1 MSIGKQ
7 FLSFF
12 KTKPQVIS
20 KLAST
25 IDHNVPYYRIHGTFP
40 DNGLPIRGN
49 FDRVTIEAL
58 AKYISG
64 NKPLITYGGTV
75 VLDVLFTSFLK
86 DKEVENGTS
95 GLIVG
100 VAERVIELSSLY
112 EPLVDHLVDLNPE
125 ESPKQVSHFVKK
137 YEAIIERLPEERII
151 AYVTDL
157 KDFLNGE
164 VVKNHFA
171 DVNPLL
177 PPAVTIHELED
188 SDFIR
193 DLWEDVMSSKET
205 LKNEY

>member
-7 FLSFF
+7 FLGFF
-12 KTKPQVIS
+12 KSKPQVLS

-40 DNGLPIRGN
+40 DNGLPMRGN

-58 AKYISG
+58 ANYISG

-75 VLDVLFTSFLK
+75 DLDVLFTGFLK
-86 DKEVENGTS
+86 DKKIENGMN

-112 EPLVDHLVDLNPE
+112 EPLVDHFTDLNPE
-125 ESPKQVSHFVKK
+125 ATPKKVANFVKK
-137 YEAIIERLPEERII
+137 HEAIIESLPEERII
-151 AYVTDL
+151 AYITDL
-157 KDFLNGE
+157 KDFLEGE
-164 VVKNHFA
+164 IVKNHFA
-171 DVNPLL
+171 NVNSQL
-177 PPAVTIHELED
+177 PPTVTIHELQD

-193 DLWEDVMSSKET
+193 DLWEDVMACKDT

>member
-7 FLSFF
+7 FLGFF
-12 KTKPQVIS
+12 KTKPPVIS

-25 IDHNVPYYRIHGTFP
+25 IDHDVPYYRIHGTFP

-58 AKYISG
+58 ANYISG
-64 NKPLITYGGTV
+64 KKPLITYGGTV
-75 VLDVLFTSFLK
+75 ALDVLFTGFLK
-86 DKEVENGTS
+86 DKEIENGMS

-112 EPLVDHLVDLNPE
+112 EPLVDHFIDLNPDI
-125 ESPKQVSHFVKK
+125 SPKKVSGIVKRQ
-137 YEAIIERLPEERII
+137 EAIIEGLPEERII
-151 AYVTDL
+151 AYITDL
-157 KDFLNGE
+157 KDFQKGE

-171 DVNPLL
+171 EVNSLL
-177 PPAVTIHELED
+177 PPAVTIHELQD

-193 DLWEDVMSSKET
+193 DLWEDVIACRDT